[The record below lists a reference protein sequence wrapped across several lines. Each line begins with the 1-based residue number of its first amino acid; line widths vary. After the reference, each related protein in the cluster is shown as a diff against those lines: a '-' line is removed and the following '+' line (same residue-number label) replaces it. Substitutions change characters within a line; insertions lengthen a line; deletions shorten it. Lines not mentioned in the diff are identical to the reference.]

1 MLGTNRTQYT
11 DDIRTHA
18 QICTHARPLALLYYA
33 QASVLLKHP
42 GFNLNKL
49 FHLFNLIIGLI
60 LWNGVVARTHTA
72 VLIRVNLLHI
82 LYVTSPSYL
91 RVCVCACVRSLLF
104 HDRACV
110 CCVCVC
116 VKFKLLQ
123 SERTPSTC
131 RPGAV
136 DVVIDSERFVVRC
149 GLFC

>member
-11 DDIRTHA
+11 DDTRTHA
-18 QICTHARPLALLYYA
+18 RICTHARPLALLYYA

-60 LWNGVVARTHTA
+60 LWNGVVTRTHTA
-72 VLIRVNLLHI
+72 VLMRVNLLHI

-91 RVCVCACVRSLLF
+91 RVCVRVFVRYCSTIA
-104 HDRACV
+104 RV
-110 CCVCVC
+110 YVVCVC